1 MASGRGYGLNDFAA
15 VPDAGPSGL
24 HITRPSS
31 QEFGWQPP
39 EVRFRVYKFK
49 AILGF

>member
-24 HITRPSS
+24 HGLNITRPSS
-31 QEFGWQPP
+31 QEFG
-39 EVRFRVYKFK
+39 
-49 AILGF
+49 